1 MEWVVEPMMFWLL
14 SPHLQVNT
22 ELRSS
27 VHKSGAF
34 LSECSMFVYDHLG
47 ITEGGSGG
55 QSEEELLTQ
64 GSENEEIEEQGA
76 REASGEERS
85 AQETQTQL
93 TGWQQLER
101 RRRRSN

>member
-1 MEWVVEPMMFWLL
+1 
-14 SPHLQVNT
+14 
-22 ELRSS
+22 
-27 VHKSGAF
+27 
-34 LSECSMFVYDHLG
+34 MFVYDRLG
-47 ITEGGSGG
+47 ITEGRSGG

-64 GSENEEIEEQGA
+64 GSEKEEIEKEQGA
-76 REASGEERS
+76 REVSGEERS